1 MFIDQARRRLGLFAA
16 SFGLLG
22 TQLIAP
28 VQAASFTI
36 LHNNDGESK
45 LTPVGDEGGAAAF
58 TTLINSLQQD
68 AIAQGR
74 IPITLSSGDNFL
86 AGIAFNASLR
96 DNIFYDAIVLN
107 AIGYDAIVLGN
118 HDFDFGPNVLADFI
132 NQVDPAIPYLSANL
146 DFSGEAALQA
156 LVDSGRIAKSTI
168 IEKDGERLGVIGATT
183 ELLPT
188 ISSPRNVV
196 VNSVLAAVQA
206 EVDALEAAGVNK
218 IILASHLQSI
228 NEELELISQLR
239 GVDIV
244 IAGGGDELLINDLS
258 NALPSNQS
266 DTPFGPYPL
275 SVLDSEGRTVP
286 VVTTTGEYRYIGR
299 LEVEFDAEG
308 NLISFAGEPVRVL
321 AGDPNTTPD
330 PVVQAQAVDPVL
342 ASEQA
347 LAQNVLGFSEV
358 ELDGRRGGVTQ
369 DGELLPGVRTS
380 ETNLGN
386 LIADSLLWTGRQEA
400 ANFGIQSPSIA
411 LHNSGGIRNDAVLPP
426 GDFTE
431 RDSFNTAPFGNFVS
445 IVPAVGGSQLKELL
459 ENAVSRVEF
468 ADGRFAQIAGFSFG
482 FDLTAV
488 PGQRVVDVVLDDGTE
503 IIRNGAVL
511 PDAPTLS
518 IATIDFLAR
527 GGDSY
532 PFPALGLDFV
542 NLGITNQQSLA
553 NYISQELNG
562 VISADRYP
570 EGGSGRLFAAQV
582 VPGEDSATVPEP
594 AAILGLLAIGAL
606 AVKSKR

>member
-1 MFIDQARRRLGLFAA
+1 MFTDNTRQRLGLFAA

-68 AIAQGR
+68 AVNQGR

-86 AGIAFNASLR
+86 AGIAFNASLQ

-118 HDFDFGPNVLADFI
+118 HDFDFGPGVLADFI

-188 ISSPRNVV
+188 ISSPRNVG
-196 VNSVLAAVQA
+196 VNNVLAAVQA

-228 NEELELISQLR
+228 NEELELIGQLR
-239 GVDIV
+239 GVDVV

-258 NALPSNQS
+258 NALPSNQ
-266 DTPFGPYPL
+266 DGTPFSPYPL
-275 SVLDSEGRTVP
+275 SGLDADGRTVP

-299 LEVEFDAEG
+299 LEVEFDTEG

-330 PVVQAQAVDPVL
+330 PMVQAQAVDPVL
-342 ASEQA
+342 ASERA
-347 LAQNVLGFSEV
+347 LAQNVLGVSEV
-358 ELDGRRGGVTQ
+358 ALDGRRGGVTQ
-369 DGELLPGVRTS
+369 EGQLLPGVRTG

-386 LIADSLLWTGRQEA
+386 LIADSLLWTGQQEA
-400 ANFGIQSPSIA
+400 DNFGIQAPSIG
-411 LHNSGGIRNDAVLPP
+411 LHNGGGIRNDAVLPP

-445 IVPAVGGSQLKELL
+445 VVPAVGGSQLKELL

-511 PDAPTLS
+511 PGAPTLS

-532 PFPALGLDFV
+532 PFEALGLDFV

-553 NYISQELNG
+553 NYISQELDG

-582 VPGEDSATVPEP
+582 VPGEDPATVPEP

>member
-1 MFIDQARRRLGLFAA
+1 MFIDNTRRRLGLLAA

-68 AIAQGR
+68 AVDQGR

-86 AGIAFNASLR
+86 AGIAFNASLQ

-118 HDFDFGPNVLADFI
+118 HDFDFGPGVLADFI

-156 LVDSGRIAKSTI
+156 LVDSGQIAKSTI

-196 VNSVLAAVQA
+196 VNNVLAAVQA

-228 NEELELISQLR
+228 NEELELIGQLR
-239 GVDIV
+239 GVDVV

-330 PVVQAQAVDPVL
+330 PVVQAQAVGPVL

-369 DGELLPGVRTS
+369 DGELLPGVRTG

-386 LIADSLLWTGRQEA
+386 LIADSLLWTGQQEA
-400 ANFGIQSPSIA
+400 DNFGIQAPSIG
-411 LHNSGGIRNDAVLPP
+411 LHNGGGIRNDAVLPS

-445 IVPAVGGSQLKELL
+445 VVPAVGGSQLKELL

-468 ADGRFAQIAGFSFG
+468 ADGRFAQVAGFSFG
-482 FDLTAV
+482 FDLTAA

-553 NYISQELNG
+553 NYISQELDG
-562 VISADRYP
+562 VISADLYP

-582 VPGEDSATVPEP
+582 VPGEDPATVLEP